1 MPHEVSG
8 ITTCNLQKAD
18 GSGKPC
24 GAKFAGPEY
33 IDLGQNGGRM
43 GQLFEKLLRH
53 MMDEHPYHMQ
63 QILLKGEEY
72 KGLLYMMAFT
82 TTDKEFQEQRNY
94 FRWAVHQQTLNA
106 SITDEKLGLR
116 VTEVAEA
123 AAAEILSHGPV
134 PWDIANTVSRH
145 FEKMLREMRDALQ
158 EPVAPPNPMAPK
170 AATQ

>member
-8 ITTCNLQKAD
+8 ITTCNLQKPD
-18 GSGKPC
+18 GKPC
-24 GAKFAGPEY
+24 GATFAGPQHLV
-33 IDLGQNGGRM
+33 IGAQNGGRM
-43 GQLFEKLLRH
+43 ATLFEKLLRH
-53 MMDEHPYHMQ
+53 MMDEHPHHMQ

-82 TTDKEFQEQRNY
+82 TTDQEFQEQRNY

-123 AAAEILSHGPV
+123 AAAEILAHGPV
-134 PWDIANTVSRH
+134 PWDIAKTVSRH
-145 FEKMLREMRDALQ
+145 FEKLVREMRDALQ

-170 AATQ
+170 VATQ